1 MRLLAE
7 VLATIPLQVC
17 YVLASESWDRYARMA
32 WVSATLVRHF
42 HPNCKISLLVDQATG
57 KALYS
62 PRSPLLDVVDNTV
75 VIETGLDNALAR
87 SRFVKTTMR
96 RWIVGDFVF
105 LDVDALPLAPFA
117 DILNI
122 DAPLAAALE
131 FNKEEKDRF
140 FPDGIDA
147 VYARLNWPRPVPRY
161 FNTGV
166 IVLRDTA
173 ATHAACEE
181 WHRRWLLTRDLGCL
195 SDQPS
200 FNSAMHETRTQ
211 VGILPPEYNAMVLF
225 FPWRFRACRIAHFF
239 ESNNVGGTLLSHLV
253 EFVEKDRTIDWNAIG
268 KCLAEGHPWE
278 PACEPWQLWRSR
290 NYLRA
295 MVMKVRTILR
305 MSKQK
310 AWESN

>member
-1 MRLLAE
+1 MRILAE
-7 VLATIPLQVC
+7 VLATVPLQVC

-42 HPNCKISLLVDQATG
+42 HPNCNVSLLVDETTG

-75 VIETGLDNALAR
+75 VIETCLDNVMAR
-87 SRFVKTTMR
+87 SRFIKTTMR

-117 DILNI
+117 DIFNI

-131 FNKEEKDRF
+131 FNKEEKDHF
-140 FPDGIDA
+140 FPDGIEPI
-147 VYARLNWPRPVPRY
+147 YAHLSWPCPLPRY
-161 FNTGV
+161 FNTG
-166 IVLRDTA
+166 ILVLRDTA
-173 ATHAACEE
+173 STHAACEE
-181 WHRRWLLTRDLGCL
+181 WHRRWLLSRSIGCL

-200 FNSAMHETRTQ
+200 FNSAMYETS
-211 VGILPPEYNAMVLF
+211 VPIGILPPEYNAMVLF
-225 FPWRFRACRIAHFF
+225 FPWKFRTCRIAHFF
-239 ESNNVGGTLLSHLV
+239 ESNNVGGTLFSHLV
-253 EFVEKDRTIDWNAIG
+253 DFVDKNRAIDWSAIE

-295 MVMKVRTILR
+295 IVMKINNTLSILKR
-305 MSKQK
+305 K
-310 AWESN
+310 E